1 MSDTSSAASKSLAE
15 MDLFAEALWR
25 LFETGHSELQVER
38 DDGRCEV
45 EDISWYL
52 TNYSAFPRYEKKA
65 LRFAR
70 GRVLD
75 VGCGAGRHA
84 LYLQRRGFLVTG
96 IDASPRLVE
105 LARERGVEDVRVVDA
120 CGRLPFRNGE
130 FDTVI
135 LFGNNLGIC
144 GTPTKFKRMM
154 SELYRIT
161 SSGGRLLATTRSP
174 NTSNPLDLAY
184 LSRNIKL
191 GRAVGQV
198 RLRLVHSG
206 KRSAWF
212 DLLLFAPT
220 DLIRVA
226 AKEGWKVLQLFTSDE
241 LEYSVV
247 AEKSP

>member
-1 MSDTSSAASKSLAE
+1 
-15 MDLFAEALWR
+15 MDLFADALWK
-25 LFETGHSELQVER
+25 LFETGHAGLQVER
-38 DDGRCEV
+38 DDGCCEV

-52 TNYSAFPRYEKKA
+52 TKYSAFPRYEKKA

-70 GRVLD
+70 RRVLD

-84 LYLQRRGFLVTG
+84 LYLRRRGFLVTG
-96 IDASPRLVE
+96 IDASPRVAE
-105 LARERGVEDVRVVDA
+105 LARKRGVEDVRVVDA
-120 CGRLPFRNGE
+120 CGQLPFRNGE

-144 GTPTKFKRMM
+144 GTLTKFKRMM

-161 SSGGRLLATTRSP
+161 SSRGRILATTRSP
-174 NTSNPLDLAY
+174 ATANPLDRAY
-184 LSRNIKL
+184 LRRNIKL

-206 KRSAWF
+206 KRGAWF

-220 DLIRVA
+220 DLMRVA
-226 AKEGWKVLQLFTSDE
+226 AKKGWKVLQIFTSDE

-247 AEKSP
+247 MEKWKKDLIF